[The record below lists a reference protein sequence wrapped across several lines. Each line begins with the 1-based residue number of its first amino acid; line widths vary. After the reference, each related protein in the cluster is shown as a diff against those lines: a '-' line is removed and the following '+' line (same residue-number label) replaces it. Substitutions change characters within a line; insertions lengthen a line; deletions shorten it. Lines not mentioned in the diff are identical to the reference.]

1 MATEVAFDRSV
12 NLRRL
17 AQEHFDVLVVGGGI
31 TGAGVALDAATRG
44 LRVALVERNDWASG
58 TSSKSSKLVHGGL
71 RYLNQRDYRL
81 VYEAL
86 YERERLRRNAPHLVR
101 LMPFLIPLF
110 GKDGLIDPR
119 LAKAVN
125 WVLWLYDLTGGWRIG
140 KLHKRIDAAA
150 ALKHLPTLNPERV
163 QGAFIYYD
171 AQTDDARLTLA
182 VVQTAAQHGAV
193 VANHC
198 GVVGIN
204 ANGREITLHPSI
216 GESHIDPNKQQP
228 GDIKVQATVVVNATG
243 VWADELQ
250 TLVASR
256 VAQDG
261 EYQPTLRPAKGVHLV
276 VPRQRL
282 TNDIAAV
289 LPVRGTKRSIFVV
302 PKGDYTYIGTTD
314 TDYNGPLE
322 KPYCTSAEVDEVL
335 AAVNAWTID
344 PLTRSDVRATW
355 AGLRPLVATGN
366 SNNTNH
372 TADLSRRH
380 SVTVSPDGL
389 ITVTGGKLT
398 TYRRMAA
405 DTVDVVMKQ
414 LGRRVGLHNRC
425 RTASL
430 KIWGADGFDELT
442 GTSAS
447 EHLDNRYGTMTPT
460 IVAMIKTDPS
470 LGELLIEELPYLR
483 AEALYAVRYEMA
495 MTLDDV
501 LSRRVP
507 ARWLNTRITFT
518 AAEATA
524 SLIGPELGWDEAE
537 TSRQITSFQMS
548 LTDELAAAGLVT
560 QLMTEPSND
569 PSNEEPTL

>member
-17 AQEHFDVLVVGGGI
+17 VQEHFDVLVVGGGI

-44 LRVALVERNDWASG
+44 LKVALVERHDWASG
-58 TSSKSSKLVHGGL
+58 TSSKSSKLIHGGL

-182 VVQTAAQHGAV
+182 VVQTAAQHGTV

-198 GVVGIN
+198 GVVGIS
-204 ANGREITLHPSI
+204 ATGVTLRPTLV
-216 GESHIDPNKQQP
+216 ESSIDPNTQQP
-228 GDIKVQATVVVNATG
+228 GDFKVEATVVVNATG

-250 TLVASR
+250 ALVVGGTPQA
-256 VAQDG
+256 DTH
-261 EYQPTLRPAKGVHLV
+261 QPTLRPAKGVHLV

-282 TNDIAAV
+282 SNDIAAV

-314 TDYNGPLE
+314 TDYDGPLE
-322 KPYCTSAEVDEVL
+322 KPYCTSAEVDEIL
-335 AAVNAWTID
+335 AAVNAWTSN

-366 SNNTNH
+366 SNNTKH

-380 SVTVSPDGL
+380 LVTVSPDGL
-389 ITVTGGKLT
+389 INVTGGKLT

-430 KIWGADGFDELT
+430 KIWGADGFEELT

-447 EHLDNRYGTMTPT
+447 EHLDNRYGTMAPT

-470 LGELLIEELPYLR
+470 LGEQLMEELPYLR

-507 ARWLNTRITFT
+507 ARWLNTRATST

-524 SLIGPELGWDEAE
+524 SLIGPELGWDKAE
-537 TSRQITSFQMS
+537 TSRQIVSFQMS

-560 QLMTEPSND
+560 QPMTEPSND
-569 PSNEEPTL
+569 PSNEGPAL

>member
-12 NLRRL
+12 NLGRL
-17 AQEHFDVLVVGGGI
+17 AKEHFDVLVVGGGI

-44 LRVALVERNDWASG
+44 LRVALVERHDWASG
-58 TSSKSSKLVHGGL
+58 TSSKSSKLIHGGL

-81 VYEAL
+81 VYESL
-86 YERERLRRNAPHLVR
+86 HERQRLRRNASHLVR

-140 KLHKRIDAAA
+140 KLHKRIDATA
-150 ALKHLPTLNPERV
+150 ALQHFPTLNPERV
-163 QGAFIYYD
+163 QGGFIYYD

-193 VANHC
+193 VANYC
-198 GVVGIN
+198 GVIGIN
-204 ANGREITLHPSI
+204 TNRITLRPSLEKI
-216 GESHIDPNKQQP
+216 STEPT
-228 GDIKVQATVVVNATG
+228 GDIEVQATVVVNASG
-243 VWADELQ
+243 VWSDELQ
-250 TLVASR
+250 ALVVGGTTQA
-256 VAQDG
+256 DTHK
-261 EYQPTLRPAKGVHLV
+261 PTLRPAKGVHLV
-276 VPRQRL
+276 VERQRL
-282 TNDIAAV
+282 SNDIAAV

-314 TDYNGPLE
+314 TDYDGPLE

-355 AGLRPLVATGN
+355 AGLRPLVATGELDKPG
-366 SNNTNH
+366 H
-372 TADLSRRH
+372 TPDLSRRH

-389 ITVTGGKLT
+389 INVTGGKLT

-430 KIWGADGFDELT
+430 KIWGADGLEEMRGQST
-442 GTSAS
+442 S

-460 IVAMIKTDPS
+460 ILAMIKTDAS
-470 LGELLIEELPYLR
+470 LGEQLVDELPYLR
-483 AEALYAVRYEMA
+483 AEALYAVRHEMA

-507 ARWLNTRITFT
+507 ARWLNTRATST

-537 TSRQITSFQMS
+537 TSRQIVSFQMS
-548 LTDELAAAGLVT
+548 LTDELAAAGLVK
-560 QLMTEPSND
+560 QPMSDSSND
-569 PSNEEPTL
+569 PSRDSSNERPIL